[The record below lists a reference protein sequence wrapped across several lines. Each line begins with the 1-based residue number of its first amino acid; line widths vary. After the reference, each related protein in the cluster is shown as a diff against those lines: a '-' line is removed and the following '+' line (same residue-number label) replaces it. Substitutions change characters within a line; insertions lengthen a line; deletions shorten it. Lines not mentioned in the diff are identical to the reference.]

1 MKLQCL
7 GLLCLVWGLGRK
19 NWRVSLAAVICTIL
33 GAIFPVYSFLLGSRG
48 VMLSIAALLSVIW
61 LVARNWYGW
70 YSLAPSGSLRYD
82 DAPTEQLLPEDRD
95 HDRLEESATYNQ
107 LNPAALT
114 EAEIAQRLRDKGTR
128 NT

>member
-1 MKLQCL
+1 MAI

-61 LVARNWYGW
+61 LVARNWYGF
-70 YSLAPSGSLRYD
+70 YPLAPSSRLRYD
-82 DAPTEQLLPEDRD
+82 DVPAEQLLPGNRD
-95 HDRLEESATYNQ
+95 LDQLEESVIYNQ

-114 EAEIAQRLRDKGTR
+114 EAEIAQRSRDKK
-128 NT
+128 